1 MAQVDV
7 SVNNRVYTVACGD
20 GEEAHLIELGQLVD
34 ERVSEL
40 SGAVGQIGDA
50 KLLVM
55 ASLLIADEM
64 SDLRLKL
71 QTAETQ
77 LEAAGTVAN
86 ETSTPDVGDEMIA
99 QGLESIAE
107 RIESIADRL
116 EHP

>member
-7 SVNNRVYTVACGD
+7 SINGRVYTVACGD
-20 GEEAHLIELGQLVD
+20 GEEAHLIELGRVVD

-40 SGAVGQIGDA
+40 AGAVGQVGDS

-55 ASLLIADEM
+55 ASLLIADAL
-64 SDLRLKL
+64 SDA
-71 QTAETQ
+71 QQQ
-77 LEAAGTVAN
+77 LAASEQQSEV
-86 ETSTPDVGDEMIA
+86 TSSSDTDDDVIA
-99 QGLESIAE
+99 QGLESIAM